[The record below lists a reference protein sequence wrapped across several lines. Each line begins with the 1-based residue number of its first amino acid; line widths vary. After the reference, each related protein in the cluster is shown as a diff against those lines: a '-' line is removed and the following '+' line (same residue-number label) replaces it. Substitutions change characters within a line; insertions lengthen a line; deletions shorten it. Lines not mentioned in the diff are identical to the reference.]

1 MPVLGI
7 APTKQTLIKL
17 LLLLFTSFLRLE
29 AAGEGNQE
37 EDTTCD
43 ARPVATWALNYCSTS
58 LLELLLNFSESAEK
72 GNRLRLPLKLPL
84 TLTPATTL
92 STPAFQDE
100 RI

>member
-1 MPVLGI
+1 MPVMPVLGI

-29 AAGEGNQE
+29 AAREGNQE
-37 EDTTCD
+37 ED

-58 LLELLLNFSESAEK
+58 LLELLLNFSEPAEK
-72 GNRLRLPLKLPL
+72 GNRLRLPLELPL

-92 STPAFQDE
+92 STPAFQEE